1 MAKRD
6 DLTTEHVSWLVH
18 GRSRNQEISLK
29 LFLIMKN
36 NTEVIKSQ
44 FHLID
49 IAQSLAGAC
58 FSLWRAVFL
67 SDVSETSDMSE
78 TVDDATAFLGG
89 LILHNMVAYPQDR
102 NARDWSFLYYV
113 NNARYRLESISKS
126 YKQVLPHKFVSE
138 TVGFESPKDCWSY
151 YQDAL
156 EVAVRNF
163 ENALRLETEIYR
175 EISN

>member
-1 MAKRD
+1 MPKKD
-6 DLTTEHVSWLVH
+6 DLTTEHISWLVH

-29 LFLIMKN
+29 LFLIMKYN
-36 NTEVIKSQ
+36 DEVIKSQ
-44 FHLID
+44 FHLSD

-67 SDVSETSDMSE
+67 SDVSETSQIVVA
-78 TVDDATAFLGG
+78 VDDATAFLGG

-113 NNARYRLESISKS
+113 NNARYRLESISKGN
-126 YKQVLPHKFVSE
+126 KQILPHKFVSE

-156 EVAVRNF
+156 DVAVRNF
-163 ENALRLETEIYR
+163 EKALCFETEMHR
-175 EISN
+175 EFSN